1 MRPDRRLIGAV
12 RGQAIG
18 GWGMLDGDEARL
30 AIGRRKAPVLVEA
43 DLAFDRTF
51 RIRPLLRAG
60 VIEQGI
66 AEAGDIEVAA
76 ARAFAMLVEDGLG
89 IAVREQGVGT
99 GMIELATEATGEI
112 DDDLPVVARLA
123 GWRNRR
129 LDTGDA
135 TLGIGHRAVL
145 LAPAAGRQQEIGVVR
160 GVGVGVG
167 LLEHDILGR
176 PQRFAYCC
184 LIGQR
189 LRRIGAGDPDR
200 LDLAGFKA
208 FEQVDRSL
216 ARLCRYEGHAPETC
230 HLGAV
235 GRVAEV
241 AMRRQQVGQ
250 AADFAPAHRV
260 GLPGQREG
268 TSPRLAD
275 LPGRQVQMDD
285 AGVVVR
291 AMHRLVESLAI
302 QRQGRPTAGEP
313 ARRLDDI
320 RRVHTADFG
329 GDGWWILRGDFGQ
342 RREAGRVGSHVGFID
357 QFFGD
362 QHVEHTVEQG
372 DVGARSQRQME
383 IGNLGAF
390 RAARV
395 GDDDL
400 QVGIGGAGVL
410 DVAEDDR
417 VGDGRIGASNE
428 DELGLQDVRV
438 AARRGIGAQCLLV
451 AGNGRRHAEPRIG
464 VDVVGADQ
472 ALGQFVEDV
481 VILGHQ
487 LAGNV
492 EGDRIRAVGT
502 DDLGEP
508 AGRVIE
514 RRIPTQRFSRPVPHG
529 CAVPG
534 AGGGRPGQRSG
545 RGSRPWCTGARGW
558 RGGRGP
564 RARR

>member
-1 MRPDRRLIGAV
+1 
-12 RGQAIG
+12 
-18 GWGMLDGDEARL
+18 
-30 AIGRRKAPVLVEA
+30 
-43 DLAFDRTF
+43 
-51 RIRPLLRAG
+51 
-60 VIEQGI
+60 
-66 AEAGDIEVAA
+66 
-76 ARAFAMLVEDGLG
+76 MLVEDGLG
-89 IAVREQGVGT
+89 IGVGKQLVGT
-99 GMIELATEATGEI
+99 GMIELAAKATGKI

-123 GWRNRR
+123 GWGNRR
-129 LDTGDA
+129 LDAGDA
-135 TLGIGHRAVL
+135 AFGIGHRAVL
-145 LAPAAGRQQEIGVVR
+145 FAPTAGRQQEIGVVR

-200 LDLAGFKA
+200 LDLAGFEA

-216 ARLCRYEGHAPETC
+216 ARLCRYEGHAPETR

-250 AADFAPAHRV
+250 AADLAPAHRV

-268 TSPRLAD
+268 TGPRLAD
-275 LPGRQVQMDD
+275 LPGRQVQMND
-285 AGVVVR
+285 AGVVVGAVR
-291 AMHRLVESLAI
+291 RLVESLAI
-302 QRQGRPTAGEP
+302 QRQGCQRCAEP

-320 RRVHTADFG
+320 RRVHAADFG
-329 GDGWWILRGDFGQ
+329 GDGRWILRGDLGQ

-357 QFFGD
+357 QSFGD
-362 QHVEHTVEQG
+362 QHVEHAVEQR
-372 DVGARSQRQME
+372 DVGARLERQME

-400 QVGIGGAGVL
+400 QIRIGGAGVL
-410 DVAEDDR
+410 DGAEDDR
-417 VGDGRIGASNE
+417 VGDGRIGAGDE
-428 DELGLQDVRV
+428 DELGLENVLV
-438 AARRGIGAQCLLV
+438 AARRRIGAQRLLV
-451 AGNGRRHAEPRIG
+451 AGNGGGHAEPRIG

-472 ALGQFVEDV
+472 PLGQFVEDV

-492 EGDRIRAVGT
+492 EGDRIRAVGA
-502 DDLGEP
+502 DRLGKTSGRLVERHVPGQRFAQPVPHAAPFRVQEP
-508 AGRVIE
+508 AGRVSGLGKG
-514 RRIPTQRFSRPVPHG
+514 RALGAQAP
-529 CAVPG
+529 AVG
-534 AGGGRPGQRSG
+534 GVVGVAAHAGDRAVFGLDEDATADAAIA
-545 RGSRPWCTGARGW
+545 TG
-558 RGGRGP
+558 
-564 RARR
+564 